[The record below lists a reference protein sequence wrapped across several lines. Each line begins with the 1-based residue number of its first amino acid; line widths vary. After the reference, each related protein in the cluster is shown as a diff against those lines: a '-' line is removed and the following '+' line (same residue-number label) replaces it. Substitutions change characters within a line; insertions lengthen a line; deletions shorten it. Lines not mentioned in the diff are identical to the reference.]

1 MQTIINWLGMVTVR
15 VGQKKD
21 KGKIKGSEPFIPETC
36 FKAKDLIMGTREV
49 IKNLLREK
57 LQEFSKEELIEMT
70 SELASNYV
78 IVRGLGI
85 VAAAMNPSESS
96 ELKSDISNIINA
108 TASKIASSEISNQ
121 QVCKVNANLF
131 KK

>member
-1 MQTIINWLGMVTVR
+1 
-15 VGQKKD
+15 
-21 KGKIKGSEPFIPETC
+21 
-36 FKAKDLIMGTREV
+36 MGTREV

-85 VAAAMNPSESS
+85 VAAAINPSTTS
-96 ELKSDISNIINA
+96 ELRTDISDIINA
-108 TASKIASSEISNQ
+108 TASRIASSEIPNQ
-121 QVCKVNANLF
+121 QVCRVNDNFF